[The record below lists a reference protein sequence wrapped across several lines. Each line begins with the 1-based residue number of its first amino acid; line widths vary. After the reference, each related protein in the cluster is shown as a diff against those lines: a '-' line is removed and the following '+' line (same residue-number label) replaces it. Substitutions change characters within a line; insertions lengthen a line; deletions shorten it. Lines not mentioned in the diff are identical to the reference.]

1 MSLLIELKRRNVTRV
16 AMAYV
21 VAAWL
26 IIQVV
31 ETILP
36 AFGYSDVVIRYIIVV
51 LAIAF
56 IPTLVFSWAFEITP
70 EGLKRE
76 VDVARGNSITRFT
89 GKRLDRIIMVLLALA
104 LGYFAFDKF
113 VLDPAQDVK
122 IAEIAAQVGADRAL
136 EEARLG
142 MWNDKSIAVLPF
154 INRSQLQEDEWFS
167 DGMHDE
173 LLSRL
178 ARISALKVISRTS
191 VMRYRDTDKSLPEI
205 ARELSVATILEGG
218 VQRVG
223 QQVRI
228 SVQLINAHTD
238 EHLWAE
244 IFDRELTAENLFA
257 IQSEISEKIADA
269 LNAELTPQEKL
280 RIHDLPTSS
289 IEAYNH
295 YLYGRRLLDAYGT
308 EESIQ
313 ALQEFEQAVEI
324 DPEFALAW
332 LGVANASM
340 ASRWVGKLDF
350 SEVEEKSKQA
360 VEKALALDDQLGEA
374 YAALAWLYAIWDG
387 KWEEVKAA
395 CNKAIELSP
404 NSASVQLSC
413 LDFGGWREWGGTYRE
428 KRLALLYK
436 VAQLDPMSSETQF
449 DIAANLEAMGRYD
462 EAVDQYNHLL
472 QINPDYV
479 DTYIRLGQLH
489 ERQGRLAEAI
499 QWYRQAV
506 ERGQGGNYLMQL
518 AKAYLSLGDFEAVA
532 NIREQMKESLGPKS
546 WTLPLLDYAILL
558 EQGKL
563 DELLGVFDNVP
574 PKTMDIW
581 WMVIW
586 KAQAEVRR
594 RDLQKAHEYW
604 LKADPRWADPG
615 QWQRLIEEGPE
626 EACMFAGVLM
636 GTGHQAPGQDLLR
649 QLRHYNEEILPGLV
663 QDSYR
668 SQGPGLCY
676 LVEGSY
682 EKALD
687 FYEQR
692 IEHGYIWDSAL
703 YGWNWRRVKWLPWW
717 DPIRDHPRYLAM
729 VRKIDEKRAEQREIL
744 RRMDEAGTTVPSP
757 SLESASSGQ

>member
-1 MSLLIELKRRNVTRV
+1 MSLFNELKRRNVTRV

-36 AFGYSDVVIRYIIVV
+36 AFGYSDVAIRYIVIV

-76 VDVARGNSITRFT
+76 VDVARENSITRFT
-89 GKRLDRIIMVLLALA
+89 GKKLDRIIMVLLALA

-122 IAEIAAQVGADRAL
+122 IAEIAARAGADRAL

-142 MWNDKSIAVLPF
+142 MWNEKSIAVLPF

-167 DGMHDE
+167 DGIHDE

-178 ARISALKVISRTS
+178 ARIGALKVISRTS

-228 SVQLINAHTD
+228 NVQLINAHTD
-238 EHLWAE
+238 EHMWAE

-257 IQSEISEKIADA
+257 IQSEIAAKIADA
-269 LNAELTPQEKL
+269 LDAKLTPQEES

-295 YLYGRRLLDAYGT
+295 YLHGRRLLVTYGT
-308 EESIQ
+308 EKSIQ

-332 LGVANASM
+332 VGVADASM
-340 ASRWVGKLDF
+340 ETRLVGKIDF
-350 SEVEEKSKQA
+350 AEVEEKSKRA

-374 YAALAWLYAIWDG
+374 YATLAWLYWIWDG
-387 KWEEVKAA
+387 KWEKVEAA
-395 CNKAIELSP
+395 CNKAIEFNP
-404 NSASVQLSC
+404 NSARIYLSC
-413 LDFGGWREWGGTYRE
+413 LDLTDGWTGLNDGEGTYLE
-428 KRLALLYK
+428 NRLALLYK
-436 VAQLDPMSSETQF
+436 VAQLDPLSSTIQF
-449 DIAANLEAMGRYD
+449 YIGANLEAMGRYD

-479 DTYIRLGQLH
+479 DTYTGLGGLH

-506 ERGQGGNYLMQL
+506 ERDQGGWYLLRL
-518 AKAYLSLGDFEAVA
+518 AKAYVSLGDLEAVA
-532 NIREQMKESLGPKS
+532 SLREQMKEKLGPKT
-546 WTLPLLDYAILL
+546 WVVPTLDFSIKVK
-558 EQGKL
+558 QGKL
-563 DELLGVFDNVP
+563 DELPAVVDSFP
-574 PKTMDIW
+574 TEAMDLW
-581 WMVIW
+581 WVTQW
-586 KAQAEVRR
+586 KAEVEILRG
-594 RDLQKAHEYW
+594 DLQKAHEYW
-604 LKADPRWADPG
+604 LKADPRWADPD
-615 QWQRLIEEGPE
+615 QWQNLIEQGPE
-626 EACMFAGVLM
+626 QACKFSGVLM
-636 GTGHQAPGQDLLR
+636 GTGHEAAGQDLLS
-649 QLRHYNEEILPGLV
+649 QLRQYNEEILPGLV
-663 QDSYR
+663 EDIYR
-668 SQGPGLCY
+668 SQGPWLCY

-682 EKALD
+682 ERALD

-692 IEHGYIWDSAL
+692 IERGYIWDSRL
-703 YGWNWRRVKWLPWW
+703 YGWNWRGVKWLPWW

-744 RRMDEAGTTVPSP
+744 RRMDEAGTTVP
-757 SLESASSGQ
+757 